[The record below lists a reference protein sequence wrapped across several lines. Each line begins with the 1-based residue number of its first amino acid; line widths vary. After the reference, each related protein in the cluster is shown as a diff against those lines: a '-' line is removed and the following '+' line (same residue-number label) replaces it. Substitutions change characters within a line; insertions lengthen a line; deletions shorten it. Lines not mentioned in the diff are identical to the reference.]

1 MVLSYGEAE
10 EGKAG
15 TCDSAGV
22 VRLQEKQETMLFQ
35 SQERDACILRMTK
48 WPIIL
53 KAISRQRKMIGT
65 YPLDLATRGLLVA
78 IAREDLVQWLGQRPG
93 WRDLNSLME
102 SDKVE
107 GEFVDISFEKFG

>member
-1 MVLSYGEAE
+1 MVLSHGEAE

-15 TCDSAGV
+15 TCDSAGM
-22 VRLQEKQETMLFQ
+22 VRLQEKQKTVLIQ

-53 KAISRQRKMIGT
+53 KVISRQRKMIGIC
-65 YPLDLATRGLLVA
+65 PLDLATWGLLVA
-78 IAREDLVQWLGQRPG
+78 IARDLVQWLGQRPG

-102 SDKVE
+102 S
-107 GEFVDISFEKFG
+107 GNLF